1 MRKKILWAVITLC
14 LSVLTIIALFYNG
27 GLSLPELWQDIR
39 EASLGWLVAAAFC
52 MLGFIFFEG
61 RSLVL
66 ILRTLGYPAR
76 KRRGFLYA
84 SADIYFSSITPSAT
98 GGQPASAYFMHKD
111 GISGSAVIV
120 SLILN
125 LTMYTFAL
133 ISLGLLTIMSFPAI
147 FMEFNLACKLMI
159 LIGVFAMVLLALFFV
174 MLLKR
179 QSLLFG
185 MGDIVVSILNRLHC
199 RAVARKVRGKLSGA
213 VEKYNECVELLS
225 GRKRLLFRTYLLNLL
240 QRTLQILVTVFCYYA
255 MHGRIADGA
264 KVFAIQTYVVLGSN
278 FIPVPGAVGIS
289 EYMMYHGYVMLLD
302 DESSYTL
309 ALLSRWI
316 SFYTCCAISI
326 VTVLLGYVLLR
337 IRENKGSAD
346 AAAPGDRV

>member
-27 GLSLPELWQDIR
+27 GLSLSELWQDIR
-39 EASLGWLVAAAFC
+39 ESSFGWLVASSFC

-111 GISGSAVIV
+111 GISGSAVVV

-125 LTMYTFAL
+125 LTMYTLA
-133 ISLGLLTIMSFPAI
+133 IVSLGLLSIVFFPGI
-147 FMEFNLACKLMI
+147 FLEFNLTCKLMI
-159 LIGVFAMVLLALFFV
+159 LVGVFAMVLLAMLFV
-174 MLLKR
+174 ILLKR
-179 QSLLFG
+179 RSFLLG
-185 MGDIVVSILNRLHC
+185 MGDIIISVLNKFRC
-199 RAVARKVRGKLSGA
+199 RAVARKVRAKLDE
-213 VEKYNECVELLS
+213 VIEKYNECVELLS

-240 QRTLQILVTVFCYYA
+240 QRTLHILVTVFCYYA
-255 MHGRIADGA
+255 MHGRIEDGL

-289 EYMMYHGYVMLLD
+289 EYIMYHGYVMLLD
-302 DESSYTL
+302 DESSYAL
-309 ALLSRWI
+309 ALLSRGI

-326 VTVLLGYVLLR
+326 VTVLLGYIMLR
-337 IRENKGSAD
+337 FRKNKGD
-346 AAAPGDRV
+346 ACISEDSL

>member
-1 MRKKILWAVITLC
+1 MRKKILWAAITLC
-14 LSVLTIIALFYNG
+14 LSVLTIVALFYNG

-39 EASLGWLVAAAFC
+39 EASFVWLVAAALC

-125 LTMYTFAL
+125 LTMYTLA
-133 ISLGLLTIMSFPAI
+133 IVSLGLLSLVAFPGI
-147 FMEFNLACKLMI
+147 FMEFNLACKAMI
-159 LIGVFAMVLLALFFV
+159 LVGVLAMLLLAVFFV
-174 MLLKR
+174 LLLKR
-179 QSLLFG
+179 QSLLG
-185 MGDIVVSILNRLHC
+185 SMGGIAVSILNKLHC
-199 RAVARKVRGKLSGA
+199 RSAARKVREKLHGTI
-213 VEKYNECVELLS
+213 VKYNECVELLS
-225 GRKRLLFRTYLLNLL
+225 GRKVLLLKTYGLNLL
-240 QRTLQILVTVFCYYA
+240 QRTLHILVTVFCYYA
-255 MHGRIADGA
+255 MHGRLADGL

-289 EYMMYHGYVMLLD
+289 EFIMYYGYLMLLD

-309 ALLSRWI
+309 ALLSRGI
-316 SFYTCCAISI
+316 SFYTCCLISI
-326 VTVLLGYVLLR
+326 VTVLIGYIQLR
-337 IRENKGSAD
+337 IKEKEREKLR
-346 AAAPGDRV
+346 PGDVL

>member
-39 EASLGWLVAAAFC
+39 EATLGWLVAAAFC

-111 GISGSAVIV
+111 GISGSAVVV

-125 LTMYTFAL
+125 LTMYTLA
-133 ISLGLLTIMSFPAI
+133 IVSLGLLSIVFFPGI

-159 LIGVFAMVLLALFFV
+159 LVGVFAMVVLAVFFV
-174 MLLKR
+174 ILLKR
-179 QSLLFG
+179 HSILLG
-185 MGDIVVSILNRLHC
+185 MGDIIVSVLNRFHC
-199 RAVARKVRGKLSGA
+199 RAAARKVHAKLDEA
-213 VEKYNECVELLS
+213 IEKYNECVELLS
-225 GRKRLLFRTYLLNLL
+225 GRKRLLLKTYLLNLL
-240 QRTLQILVTVFCYYA
+240 QRTLHVLVTVFCSYA
-255 MHGRIADGA
+255 MHGRLGDGL

-289 EYMMYHGYVMLLD
+289 EYIMYHGYVMLLD

-309 ALLSRWI
+309 ALLSRGI

-326 VTVLLGYVLLR
+326 VTVLLGYIQLR
-337 IRENKGSAD
+337 LRKNKGD
-346 AAAPGDRV
+346 ACISEDSI

>member
-27 GLSLPELWQDIR
+27 GLSLAELWQDIR
-39 EASLGWLVAAAFC
+39 GSSLEWLLLAALC

-111 GISGSAVIV
+111 GIAGSAVIV

-125 LTMYTFAL
+125 LTMYTLA
-133 ISLGLLTIMSFPAI
+133 IVTLGLLSVIFFPGI
-147 FMEFNLACKLMI
+147 FMEFNPACKVVI
-159 LIGVFAMVLLALFFV
+159 LIGVSAMVMLAVFFV
-174 MLLKR
+174 ILLKK
-179 QSLLFG
+179 QGLLIR
-185 MGDIVVSILNRLHC
+185 MGGIAVSVLNRLRC
-199 RAVARKVRGKLSGA
+199 KRTARKLDGKLHEA
-213 VEKYNECVELLS
+213 IAKYNECVEMLS
-225 GRKRLLFRTYLLNLL
+225 GRKWLLLKTYLLNLL
-240 QRTLQILVTVFCYYA
+240 QRTLHVLVTVFCYYA
-255 MHGRIADGA
+255 MHGRLADGL
-264 KVFAIQTYVVLGSN
+264 KVFATQTYVVLGSN

-289 EYMMYHGYVMLLD
+289 EYIMYHGYLMFLD
-302 DESSYTL
+302 EESSYTL
-309 ALLSRWI
+309 ALLSRGI
-316 SFYTCCAISI
+316 SFYTCCMISI
-326 VTVLLGYVLLR
+326 VTVLIGYILLR
-337 IRENKGSAD
+337 IRENKGGESV
-346 AAAPGDRV
+346 PGDVL